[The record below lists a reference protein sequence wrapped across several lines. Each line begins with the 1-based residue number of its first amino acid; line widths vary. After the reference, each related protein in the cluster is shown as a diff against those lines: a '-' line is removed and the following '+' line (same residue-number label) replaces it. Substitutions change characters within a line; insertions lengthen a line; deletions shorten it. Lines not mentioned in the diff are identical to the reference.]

1 MRFSGRTDNPAGES
15 HPVVRRMDAIRAT
28 GLVPFDLTGTD
39 ATGWSERRDVE
50 RAALDLLSD
59 PSSNRYCPDPQGLR
73 EVRDLL
79 SRANGGSVATEDWFL
94 CASTSEAYSILF
106 QLLCDPGDQV
116 VVNRPSYPLL
126 DDLARHGGIR
136 LVDVPLRWSGRRWCL
151 DIGRL
156 ELAFRSG
163 SIRAFCLIQP
173 GNPTGWFL
181 SPEERTKVVALSA
194 KYDVALISDE
204 VFADYT
210 YVAGFESL
218 LGEKDCLCFVLS
230 GLSKGFGL
238 PGFKLGW
245 IGMSGPSKVLENA
258 RERLQRIN
266 DSLLSASTPVQRALN
281 RLWTMKED
289 LLKPIRS
296 RLDTNLEEWTKSRP
310 DDSSRLPVEAGW
322 MAIMKL
328 APAQEER
335 LCGLAMDRGILAQP
349 GFLFDLP
356 MDGVVLSLLTE
367 TSVFR
372 EGLEKLQDIVD
383 SL

>member
-1 MRFSGRTDNPAGES
+1 MERMRE
-15 HPVVRRMDAIRAT
+15 T
-28 GLVPFDLTGTD
+28 GPVPFDLTGSD
-39 ATGWSERRDVE
+39 PTGWIERRGIE
-50 RAALDLLSD
+50 REALGLLAD

-73 EVRDLL
+73 EVRELL
-79 SRANGGSVATEDWFL
+79 SRETGGAVGIDDWFL

-126 DDLARHGGIR
+126 DDLARHGGVR
-136 LVDVPLRWSGRRWCL
+136 LVDVPLRWNGKRWCL

-156 ELAFRSG
+156 ERACSTG

-181 SPEERTKVVALSA
+181 SPEERSKVVALSA
-194 KYDVALISDE
+194 KYAVTLISDE

-210 YVAGFESL
+210 YVPGFQSL
-218 LGEKDCLCFVLS
+218 LGEPDCLCFVLS

-245 IGMSGPSKVLENA
+245 IGMSGPSQATENA
-258 RERLQRIN
+258 KERLQRVN
-266 DSLLSASTPVQRALN
+266 DSLLSASTPVQKAML
-281 RLWTMKED
+281 RLWSMKHD
-289 LLKPIRS
+289 LLEPVRT
-296 RLDTNLEEWTKSRP
+296 RLNTNREEWSRCLP
-310 DDSSRLPVEAGW
+310 DASTRLPVEAGW
-322 MAIMKL
+322 MAIL
-328 APAQEER
+328 QLPPGREER
-335 LCGLAMDRGILAQP
+335 LCNLALDQGILVQP

-356 MDGVVLSLLTE
+356 VDGVVVSLLTE

-372 EGLEKLQDIVD
+372 EGLGKLQDIVD

>member
-1 MRFSGRTDNPAGES
+1 MRFSRRTDNPAGEA
-15 HPVVRRMDAIRAT
+15 HPLVKRIERMRET
-28 GLVPFDLTGTD
+28 GLVAFDLTGTD
-39 ATGWSERRDVE
+39 PTGWIERQEIE
-50 RAALDLLSD
+50 RVVLALLSD

-73 EVRDLL
+73 EVRELL
-79 SRANGGSVATEDWFL
+79 SRTSGGSIALEDWFL

-106 QLLCDPGDQV
+106 QLLCDPGDSV

-126 DDLARHGGIR
+126 DDLARHGGVK
-136 LVDVPLRWSGRRWCL
+136 LVDVPLRWIGKRWCL

-156 ELAFRSG
+156 EKAFSSG
-163 SIRAFCLIQP
+163 MIRAFCLIQP

-181 SPEERTKVVALSA
+181 SPEERSKVVALSA
-194 KYDVALISDE
+194 KYDVALVSDE

-210 YVAGFESL
+210 YVPGFQSL

-245 IGMSGPSKVLENA
+245 IGMSGPAQVLQIA

-266 DSLLSASTPVQRALN
+266 DSLLSASTPVQNAMTG
-281 RLWTMKED
+281 LWDMKHD
-289 LLKPIRS
+289 LLEPIQT
-296 RLDTNLEEWTKSRP
+296 RLNTNREEWSKFQGS
-310 DDSSRLPVEAGW
+310 DSERLEVDAGW
-322 MAIMKL
+322 MAIL
-328 APAQEER
+328 GLLHGQEER
-335 LCGLAMDRGILAQP
+335 LCGLALDQGILVQP

-356 MDGVVLSLLTE
+356 MDGVVVSLLTE
-367 TSVFR
+367 PAVFR
-372 EGLEKLQDIVD
+372 EGLGKLQDIVD

>member
-1 MRFSGRTDNPAGES
+1 MER
-15 HPVVRRMDAIRAT
+15 VRET
-28 GLVPFDLTGTD
+28 GPVPFDLTGTD
-39 ATGWSERRDVE
+39 PTGWIERQGIE

-73 EVRDLL
+73 EIRELL
-79 SRANGGSVATEDWFL
+79 SRETGGSVAVDDWFL
-94 CASTSEAYSILF
+94 CASTSEAYSVLF
-106 QLLCDPGDQV
+106 QLVCDPGDKI

-126 DDLARHGGIR
+126 DDLARHGGIQ
-136 LVDVPLRWSGRRWCL
+136 LVDVPLRWTGKRWCL

-156 ELAFRSG
+156 EKAFSSG

-181 SPEERTKVVALSA
+181 SREERSKVVALCA
-194 KYDVALISDE
+194 KHDVTLLSDE

-210 YVAGFESL
+210 YVPGFQSL
-218 LGEKDCLCFVLS
+218 LGEPNCLCFVLS

-245 IGMSGPSKVLENA
+245 IGMSGPAKVLETA
-258 RERLQRIN
+258 KERLQRIN
-266 DSLLSASTPVQRALN
+266 DSLLSASTPVQKAML
-281 RLWTMKED
+281 RLWGMKHD
-289 LLKPIRS
+289 LLEPIRT
-296 RLDTNLEEWTKSRP
+296 RLDTNREEWSRCAP
-310 DDSSRLPVEAGW
+310 DASTRLPVEAGW
-322 MAIMKL
+322 MAIL
-328 APAQEER
+328 QLPPGQEER
-335 LCGLAMDRGILAQP
+335 LCGLALDQGILVQP

-356 MDGVVLSLLTE
+356 MDGVVVSLLAE

-372 EGLEKLQDIVD
+372 EGLGKLQDIVD